1 MRNILRWIGL
11 VPFSFLCSIAGYWVG
26 IFAYSNILNTVSSGF
41 DWSSFNSNE
50 ISITNI
56 IAWIFANIIS
66 GLAFSYS
73 SAWIAPKRK
82 KKLAIGIM
90 IFFLIS
96 SILVLYIIPESR
108 KFIDI
113 NYVISVI
120 TILITSIV
128 VFVKYNEEHDV

>member
-1 MRNILRWIGL
+1 
-11 VPFSFLCSIAGYWVG
+11 
-26 IFAYSNILNTVSSGF
+26 
-41 DWSSFNSNE
+41 
-50 ISITNI
+50 
-56 IAWIFANIIS
+56 
-66 GLAFSYS
+66 
-73 SAWIAPKRK
+73 
-82 KKLAIGIM
+82 M

>member
-11 VPFSFLCSIAGYWVG
+11 IPFSFLCSIVGYWAG
-26 IFAYSNILNTVSSGF
+26 IFAYSNILNTVTSGF

-50 ISITNI
+50 TTITNI

-73 SAWIAPKRK
+73 SAWIAPKGK

-90 IFFLIS
+90 IFSLIC
-96 SILVLYIIPESR
+96 SIIVLSIIPESR
-108 KFIDI
+108 KILDI

-120 TILITSIV
+120 TVLITSIV
-128 VFVKYNEEHDV
+128 VLVKYNEEYDM